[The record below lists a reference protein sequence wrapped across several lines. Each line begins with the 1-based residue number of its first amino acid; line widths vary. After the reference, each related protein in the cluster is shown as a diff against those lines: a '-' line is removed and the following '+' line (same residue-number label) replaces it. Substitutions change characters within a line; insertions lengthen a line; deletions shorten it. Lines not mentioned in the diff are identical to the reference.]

1 MSERSRGRPVAAPGS
16 GEPET
21 SPGPPFLANVCVLLV
36 ARLAGA
42 EAVTSKL
49 SGGGVPLR
57 LYWRSPLLQPAE
69 ALLMDS
75 SHGRRPSASASQGL
89 VAFVG
94 ELLRQFSL
102 NIIIANREKK
112 GVHEACLAQWA

>member
-49 SGGGVPLR
+49 SGGGHFCQIEVT
-57 LYWRSPLLQPAE
+57 
-69 ALLMDS
+69 
-75 SHGRRPSASASQGL
+75 
-89 VAFVG
+89 
-94 ELLRQFSL
+94 
-102 NIIIANREKK
+102 
-112 GVHEACLAQWA
+112 

>member
-42 EAVTSKL
+42 EAVTSNL

-89 VAFVG
+89 VAFVD
-94 ELLRQFSL
+94 EEYVCEDLSRLPYPQPM
-102 NIIIANREKK
+102 
-112 GVHEACLAQWA
+112 